1 MLILKPVLIF
11 HIIDRELKKKKPSL
25 NIDSLLFFGKIS
37 SQTQQLSFLTT
48 LLFCFAEDFLVTDG
62 LIRRDGV
69 LSQQM
74 KWCSGS
80 FNFKRGER
88 PMVLP

>member
-11 HIIDRELKKKKPSL
+11 HIIDRELKKKKKPSL

-69 LSQQM
+69 
-74 KWCSGS
+74 
-80 FNFKRGER
+80 
-88 PMVLP
+88 